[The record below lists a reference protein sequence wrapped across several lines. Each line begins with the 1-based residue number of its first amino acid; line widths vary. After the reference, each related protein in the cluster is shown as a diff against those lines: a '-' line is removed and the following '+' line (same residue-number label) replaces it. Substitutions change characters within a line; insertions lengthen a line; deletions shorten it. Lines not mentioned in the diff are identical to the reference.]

1 MSGGFWIRQWLPP
14 TLGIVGVTLLVACAD
29 APRVA
34 APQIAV
40 ETVRL
45 ERITGTEATF
55 EVTLN
60 LSNPNAREIAVSSVD
75 ANLTIEDVPVGA
87 ATLVSPLRL
96 PANGEVTATV
106 LARAG
111 ISAVLRVAA
120 EMSQR
125 AREQRGTGQPV
136 RLRYA
141 VSGTAM
147 LEGGW
152 SIPFSRSAE
161 FVVNAAGTSSR

>member
-1 MSGGFWIRQWLPP
+1 MRLHAHVAMIGAA
-14 TLGIVGVTLLVACAD
+14 VLVACAEAPRIA

-34 APQIAV
+34 V
-40 ETVRL
+40 ESVRL

-55 EVTLN
+55 DVVLS
-60 LSNPNAREIAVSSVD
+60 LSNPNAREISVTSID
-75 ANLTIEDVPVGA
+75 ANLTIEDVPVGS
-87 ATLVSPLRL
+87 ATLVAPLRL
-96 PANGEVTATV
+96 RANGETTAAV
-106 LARAG
+106 QARAG
-111 ISAVLRVAA
+111 IAAVLRVVA
-120 EMSQR
+120 EISQR

-152 SIPFSRSAE
+152 TIPFSRNAE
-161 FVVNAAGTSSR
+161 FLVNAPATTSR

>member
-1 MSGGFWIRQWLPP
+1 MIMKWLPP
-14 TLGIVGVTLLVACAD
+14 ALGIVGVAALVACAD

-34 APQIAV
+34 APRIAV
-40 ETVRL
+40 ETVRMA
-45 ERITGTEATF
+45 RITGTEATF

-60 LSNPNAREIAVSSVD
+60 LSNPNAREIAVTSVD

-96 PANGEVTATV
+96 PANGETTATV
-106 LARAG
+106 QARAG

-120 EMSQR
+120 EISQR
-125 AREQRGTGQPV
+125 AQEQKGTGQPV

-141 VSGTAM
+141 VSGIAV

-161 FVVNAAGTSSR
+161 IVVNAPGTSPR

>member
-1 MSGGFWIRQWLPP
+1 MNVLSPALAF
-14 TLGIVGVTLLVACAD
+14 VGLTVLVACAD

-34 APQIAV
+34 APRIAV
-40 ETVRL
+40 ESVRL
-45 ERITGTEATF
+45 ERITGSEATF
-55 EVTLN
+55 EVTLK
-60 LSNPNAREIAVSSVD
+60 LSNPNVREIAVNSVD
-75 ANLTIEDVPVGA
+75 ANLTIEDVPVGS
-87 ATLVSPLRL
+87 ATLASPLRL
-96 PANGEVTATV
+96 PANGEATATV
-106 LARAG
+106 RARAG
-111 ISAVLRVAA
+111 ISAVLRVAS
-120 EMSQR
+120 ELSLR

-161 FVVNAAGTSSR
+161 FVVNASGTSSQ

>member
-1 MSGGFWIRQWLPP
+1 VNGLHAQVAMI
-14 TLGIVGVTLLVACAD
+14 GVAVLAACAD
-29 APRVA
+29 TPRVA
-34 APQIAV
+34 PPRIAV

-45 ERITGTEATF
+45 ERITVTEAVF

-60 LSNPNAREIAVSSVD
+60 LSNPNARELAVNAVD
-75 ANLTIEDVPVGA
+75 ANLTIEDVPIGS

-96 PANGEVTATV
+96 PANGEATATV
-106 LARAG
+106 RARAG
-111 ISAVLRVAA
+111 ISAVLLVAA

-125 AREQRGTGQPV
+125 AREQRSTGQPV

-161 FVVNAAGTSSR
+161 FVVTASGTSSR

>member
-1 MSGGFWIRQWLPP
+1 MRWLPP
-14 TLGIVGVTLLVACAD
+14 ALGIVGVAALVACAE
-29 APRVA
+29 APSVA
-34 APQIAV
+34 APRIAV

-45 ERITGTEATF
+45 DRITGSEATF

-60 LSNPNAREIAVSSVD
+60 LSNPNAREIAVYAVD
-75 ANLTIEDVPVGA
+75 ANLTIEDVPVGS
-87 ATLVSPLRL
+87 ATLASPLRL
-96 PANGEVTATV
+96 PANGEASATV
-106 LARAG
+106 RVRAG
-111 ISAVLRVAA
+111 ISAVLRVAS
-120 EMSQR
+120 ELSLR
-125 AREQRGTGQPV
+125 AREQRGSGQPV

-161 FVVNAAGTSSR
+161 FVVNASGTPAQ

>member
-1 MSGGFWIRQWLPP
+1 MRWVWPV
-14 TLGIVGVTLLVACAD
+14 LGIVAVAAVVACAD

-34 APQIAV
+34 APRVAV
-40 ETVRL
+40 ETVRMT
-45 ERITGTEATF
+45 RITGTEATF

-60 LSNPNAREIAVSSVD
+60 LSNPNAREIAVTSVD

-87 ATLVSPLRL
+87 ATLIAPLRL
-96 PANGEVTATV
+96 PANGETTATV
-106 LARAG
+106 QARAG
-111 ISAVLRVAA
+111 VSAVLRVVA
-120 EMSQR
+120 EMSLR
-125 AREQRGTGQPV
+125 AQEQKGTGQPV

-161 FVVNAAGTSSR
+161 IVVNAPGISAR

>member
-1 MSGGFWIRQWLPP
+1 MRWLPP
-14 TLGIVGVTLLVACAD
+14 ALGIVGVAALVACAE
-29 APRVA
+29 APSVA
-34 APQIAV
+34 APRIAV

-45 ERITGTEATF
+45 DRITGSEATF

-60 LSNPNAREIAVSSVD
+60 LSNPNAREIAVYAVD
-75 ANLTIEDVPVGA
+75 ANLTIEDVPVGS
-87 ATLVSPLRL
+87 ATLASPLRL
-96 PANGEVTATV
+96 PANGEATATV
-106 LARAG
+106 RARAG
-111 ISAVLRVAA
+111 ISAVLRVAS
-120 EMSQR
+120 ELSLR
-125 AREQRGTGQPV
+125 TREQRGTGQPV

-161 FVVNAAGTSSR
+161 FVVNASGTAAQ

>member
-1 MSGGFWIRQWLPP
+1 MRRVWPALA
-14 TLGIVGVTLLVACAD
+14 IVAVAAVVACAD

-34 APQIAV
+34 APRVAV
-40 ETVRL
+40 ETVRMT
-45 ERITGTEATF
+45 RITGTEATF

-60 LSNPNAREIAVSSVD
+60 LSNPNAREIAVTSVD

-87 ATLVSPLRL
+87 ATLIAPLRL
-96 PANGEVTATV
+96 PANGETTATV
-106 LARAG
+106 QARAG
-111 ISAVLRVAA
+111 VSAVLRVVA
-120 EMSQR
+120 EMSLR
-125 AREQRGTGQPV
+125 AQEQKGTGQPV

-161 FVVNAAGTSSR
+161 IVVNAPGISAR